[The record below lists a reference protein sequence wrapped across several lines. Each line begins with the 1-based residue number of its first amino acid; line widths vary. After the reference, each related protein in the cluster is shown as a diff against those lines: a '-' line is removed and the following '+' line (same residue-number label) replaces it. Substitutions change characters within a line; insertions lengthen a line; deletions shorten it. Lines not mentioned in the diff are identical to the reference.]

1 MDSHLYVKNIN
12 DLLERGHL
20 DYGAFIRYVGK
31 NVTQHPFTRLQLSDA
46 YLNRSFQTK
55 LLIVDCDKPYDHV
68 TFEEILF
75 TKTEF
80 MKKDIL
86 VPVSVELENET
97 FTVDKPYKSLV
108 VTGTVELIINQPVL
122 NIVNSD
128 RCTVKLTAGSCNV
141 IDHLSII
148 ASDNNFETSNVKIN
162 RVFIK
167 SMNVIGRLIYSEP
180 FFTNLINFLR
190 DTEVKT
196 IVFDGYFEEKEDGVR
211 FAEGLPGV
219 DINFV

>member
-1 MDSHLYVKNIN
+1 M
-12 DLLERGHL
+12 
-20 DYGAFIRYVGK
+20 
-31 NVTQHPFTRLQLSDA
+31 NVTQHLFTELRLSKTHSKR
-46 YLNRSFQTK
+46 NFRTN

-128 RCTVKLTAGSCNV
+128 RCAVKLTAGSCNV

-148 ASDNNFETSNVKIN
+148 DSENNFETSNVKIN

-167 SMNVIGRLIYSEP
+167 SMHVIGRVFYFEP

-190 DTEVKT
+190 DIEVKT
-196 IVFDGYFEEKEDGVR
+196 IVIDGYFEDKEDGVR
-211 FAEGLPGV
+211 FAESLPGV